1 MMISILLRQMSLQK
15 MEELFHLNLDD
26 AYEREY
32 LLLTMS
38 ALSQQDE
45 EKE

>member
-1 MMISILLRQMSLQK
+1 